1 MRLVDKL
8 NPDVYYQAEIDGV
21 DAKYF
26 FAPTFSKETYLNK
39 LDELPTVGYQ
49 HNGEDIGGAVLV
61 GNKLH
66 LAVIRKYR
74 GKWAFLLK
82 PTLLWAFSFHNPLI
96 VSISRNNH
104 SAIRLLDIKCL
115 VSCFKESK
123 DGMNT
128 YQISPKGLI

>member
-26 FAPTFSKETYLNK
+26 YAPSFSKETYLSK
-39 LDELPTVGYQ
+39 LAELPTVGYQ

-74 GKWAFLLK
+74 GRWAFLLN
-82 PTLLWAFSFHNPLI
+82 PTLSWAFSIHNP
-96 VSISRNNH
+96 
-104 SAIRLLDIKCL
+104 
-115 VSCFKESK
+115 
-123 DGMNT
+123 
-128 YQISPKGLI
+128 

>member
-26 FAPTFSKETYLNK
+26 FAPTFSKETYLSK
-39 LDELPTVGYQ
+39 LAELPTVGYQ

-82 PTLLWAFSFHNPLI
+82 PTLLWAFSIHNPLI
-96 VSISRNNH
+96 VTISRNNQ
-104 SAIRLLDIKCL
+104 SAIRLLDINCL
-115 VSCFKESK
+115 VSSFKESK
-123 DGMNT
+123 DGMNI
-128 YQISPKGLI
+128 YEISPKDLR